1 MRRRTLIGGA
11 VAAPLLAPAI
21 VRAQDTAATLRDLA
35 RRATIY
41 LFPVY
46 EMYRTRW
53 NATVNEKN
61 PARGKL
67 NRLRHVPALA
77 TPRSR
82 AVTTPN
88 ADTLYSSAWLD
99 LSEEPMA
106 VEPDLQIGLYATAL
120 PFAGMSG
127 PPWPRVGAAAYV
139 YPITERDPERRFD
152 GESLARLLAW
162 TGRWLDLGQML
173 LASGTFVR
181 TPRSQDCRF
190 CPFTGHCG
198 EDAQAE
204 SRRFLAQATSPE
216 LQAFAAFKA
225 EEPER

>member
-1 MRRRTLIGGA
+1 VRLDLPAG
-11 VAAPLLAPAI
+11 PLYINGDIDRVDRFPDRGLE
-21 VRAQDTAATLRDLA
+21 VRDLKTGRA
-35 RRATIY
+35 R
-41 LFPVY
+41 
-46 EMYRTRW
+46 
-53 NATVNEKN
+53 
-61 PARGKL
+61 
-67 NRLRHVPALA
+67 
-77 TPRSR
+77 
-82 AVTTPN
+82 
-88 ADTLYSSAWLD
+88 D